1 MYGWIGKN
9 FYNHRVILTSTIEY
23 DNFQRLRKF
32 RLSGF
37 FFYVILKLSI
47 VRREKRM
54 KKSKNLKRIGAVML
68 SLVLAVSTVFTTTA
82 VSEKKVSAQAE
93 IKNKKQL
100 QRWALATK
108 LLSDGE
114 KYFDQTKADNKI
126 SDKTAAIYT
135 AIEYIWNEDGN
146 TVPVNVFC
154 DSVKNYFAGCDD
166 FNAEKLAAI
175 GENNYFEYKSGDS
188 NVTLKTMQA
197 AGGTQECT
205 YIGEKEHTDGSKTMY
220 GVWTDPD
227 PAPGDPETPYYVA
240 LDIAENGQ
248 MTAYR
253 KLKDGSQLNVDI
265 YKFNENGDYVV
276 SYTTESGKA
285 FIPDEEEADFS
296 YNIQIIDK
304 EKSETP
310 IQFEDRTLED
320 NSFNLNLESEDTSIV
335 DIDYHRIIAKDK
347 KGTTN
352 IKYNI
357 RSAESGNVI
366 YSGSIPSTVYSISID
381 EENYYGIYLLPGE
394 SRQVTANIE
403 GYNGPVS
410 YQWISA
416 ECKIDNQLGKTCKIT
431 VPSKEGNPTIVVQ
444 AFTGDGEWIGVKE
457 EEIKVADCKLSFSY
471 RKFVG
476 DHSETASG
484 DTLKVGET
492 YWFSL
497 DGASFA
503 WDYGNGND
511 SKRQTF
517 YTMDFELNGKHLI
530 ATDTEENLSND
541 ELSLSIGAGGGFPNR
556 IIKPKKAGTLT
567 ITGTIYRNGNF
578 FRDFKK
584 SYKVEGNTPSPTPV
598 NKPTKPAK
606 VTVKKTTL
614 KSAKN
619 AKGKKL
625 VVKWKKNTAGN
636 GYQIQ
641 YSISKKFAKGNKTKT
656 ISKNKTTSYTIKKLK
671 KKKTYYVRIRTYKKV
686 SGKTYY
692 SGWSSVKKV
701 KIKK

>member
-1 MYGWIGKN
+1 
-9 FYNHRVILTSTIEY
+9 
-23 DNFQRLRKF
+23 
-32 RLSGF
+32 
-37 FFYVILKLSI
+37 
-47 VRREKRM
+47 M

-135 AIEYIWNEDGN
+135 AIEYIWNEDGDA
-146 TVPVNVFC
+146 VPVNVFC

-166 FNAEKLAAI
+166 FNAEKLATI
-175 GENNYFEYKSGDS
+175 GKNDYFEYNSGDS

-197 AGGTQECT
+197 GGGTQECT

-227 PAPGDPETPYYVA
+227 PAQGDPETPYYVA

-310 IQFEDRTLED
+310 IQFEDRTLEG

-335 DIDYHRIIAKDK
+335 DIDYDRIIAKDK

-366 YSGSIPSTVYSISID
+366 Y
-381 EENYYGIYLLPGE
+381 LLPGE

-410 YQWISA
+410 YQWTSA

-431 VPSKEGNPTIVVQ
+431 VPSKEGNPTIFVQ
-444 AFTGDGEWIGVKE
+444 AFTDDGEWIGEKKE
-457 EEIKVADCKLSFSY
+457 EITVADCKLSFSY

-476 DHSETASG
+476 DHSEAASG
-484 DTLKVGET
+484 DTLKVGEA

-503 WDYGNGND
+503 WDYGNGNRND

-530 ATDTEENLSND
+530 ATDTEKNLSND

-567 ITGTIYRNGNF
+567 ITGTIYRNGQF

-641 YSISKKFAKGNKTKT
+641 YSTSKKFAKGNKTKT

>member
-1 MYGWIGKN
+1 
-9 FYNHRVILTSTIEY
+9 
-23 DNFQRLRKF
+23 
-32 RLSGF
+32 
-37 FFYVILKLSI
+37 
-47 VRREKRM
+47 M

-154 DSVKNYFAGCDD
+154 DSVKNYFAGCD

-197 AGGTQECT
+197 GGGTQECT

-227 PAPGDPETPYYVA
+227 SAPGDPETPYYVA

-253 KLKDGSQLNVDI
+253 KLKNGSQLNVDI

-276 SYTTESGKA
+276 SYTTASGKA

-310 IQFEDRTLED
+310 IQFEDRTLEG

-335 DIDYHRIIAKDK
+335 DIDYDRIIAKDK

-366 YSGSIPSTVYSISID
+366 Y
-381 EENYYGIYLLPGE
+381 LLPGE

-410 YQWISA
+410 YQWTSA

-431 VPSKEGNPTIVVQ
+431 VPSKEGNPTIFVQ
-444 AFTGDGEWIGVKE
+444 AFTDDGEWIGEKKE
-457 EEIKVADCKLSFSY
+457 EITVADCKLSFSY

-476 DHSETASG
+476 DHSEAASG
-484 DTLKVGET
+484 DTLKVGEA

-503 WDYGNGND
+503 WDYGNGNRND

-530 ATDTEENLSND
+530 ATDTEKNLSND

-567 ITGTIYRNGNF
+567 ITGTIYRNGQF

-641 YSISKKFAKGNKTKT
+641 YSTSKKFAKGNKTKT

-686 SGKTYY
+686 SEKTYY
-692 SGWSSVKKV
+692 SEWSSVKKV

>member
-1 MYGWIGKN
+1 
-9 FYNHRVILTSTIEY
+9 
-23 DNFQRLRKF
+23 
-32 RLSGF
+32 
-37 FFYVILKLSI
+37 
-47 VRREKRM
+47 M

-154 DSVKNYFAGCDD
+154 DSVKNYFAGCD

-197 AGGTQECT
+197 GGGTQECT

-227 PAPGDPETPYYVA
+227 SAPGDPETPYYVA

-310 IQFEDRTLED
+310 IQFEDRTLEG

-335 DIDYHRIIAKDK
+335 DIDYDRIIAKDK

-366 YSGSIPSTVYSISID
+366 Y
-381 EENYYGIYLLPGE
+381 LLPGE

-410 YQWISA
+410 YQWTSA

-431 VPSKEGNPTIVVQ
+431 VPSKEGNPTIFVQ
-444 AFTGDGEWIGVKE
+444 AFTDDGEWIGEKKE
-457 EEIKVADCKLSFSY
+457 EITVADCKLSFSY

-476 DHSETASG
+476 DHSEAASG
-484 DTLKVGET
+484 DTLKVGEA

-503 WDYGNGND
+503 WDYGNGNRND

-530 ATDTEENLSND
+530 ATDTEKNLSND

-567 ITGTIYRNGNF
+567 ITGTIYRNGQF

-641 YSISKKFAKGNKTKT
+641 YSTSKKFAKGNKTKT

>member
-1 MYGWIGKN
+1 
-9 FYNHRVILTSTIEY
+9 
-23 DNFQRLRKF
+23 
-32 RLSGF
+32 
-37 FFYVILKLSI
+37 
-47 VRREKRM
+47 M

-135 AIEYIWNEDGN
+135 AIEYIWNEDGDA
-146 TVPVNVFC
+146 VPVNVFC
-154 DSVKNYFAGCDD
+154 DSVKNYFAGCD

-197 AGGTQECT
+197 GGGTQECT

-227 PAPGDPETPYYVA
+227 SAPGDPETPYYVA

-276 SYTTESGKA
+276 SYTTASGKA

-310 IQFEDRTLED
+310 IQFEDRTLEG

-335 DIDYHRIIAKDK
+335 DIDYDRIIAKDK

-366 YSGSIPSTVYSISID
+366 Y
-381 EENYYGIYLLPGE
+381 LLPGE

-410 YQWISA
+410 YQWTSA

-431 VPSKEGNPTIVVQ
+431 VPSKEGNPTIFVQ
-444 AFTGDGEWIGVKE
+444 AFTDDGEWIGEKKE
-457 EEIKVADCKLSFSY
+457 EITVADCKLSFSY

-476 DHSETASG
+476 DHSEAASG
-484 DTLKVGET
+484 DTLKVGEA

-503 WDYGNGND
+503 WDYGNGNRND

-530 ATDTEENLSND
+530 ATDTEKNLSND

-567 ITGTIYRNGNF
+567 ITGTIYRNGQF

-641 YSISKKFAKGNKTKT
+641 YSTSKKFAKGNKTKT

-686 SGKTYY
+686 SEKTYY
-692 SGWSSVKKV
+692 SEWSSVKKV

>member
-1 MYGWIGKN
+1 
-9 FYNHRVILTSTIEY
+9 
-23 DNFQRLRKF
+23 
-32 RLSGF
+32 
-37 FFYVILKLSI
+37 
-47 VRREKRM
+47 M

-135 AIEYIWNEDGN
+135 AIEYIWNEDGD
-146 TVPVNVFC
+146 TVSVNVFC

-188 NVTLKTMQA
+188 KVTLKTMQA

-310 IQFEDRTLED
+310 IQFEDRTLEG

-335 DIDYHRIIAKDK
+335 DIDYDRIIAKDK

-366 YSGSIPSTVYSISID
+366 Y
-381 EENYYGIYLLPGE
+381 LLPGE

-410 YQWISA
+410 YQWTSA

-431 VPSKEGNPTIVVQ
+431 VPSKEGNPTIFVQ
-444 AFTGDGEWIGVKE
+444 AFTDDGEWIGEKKE
-457 EEIKVADCKLSFSY
+457 EITVADCKLSFSY

-476 DHSETASG
+476 DHSEAASG
-484 DTLKVGET
+484 DTLKVGEA

-503 WDYGNGND
+503 WDYGNGNRND

-530 ATDTEENLSND
+530 ATDTEKNLSND

-567 ITGTIYRNGNF
+567 ITGTIYRNGQF

-641 YSISKKFAKGNKTKT
+641 YSTSKKFAKGNKTKT

>member
-1 MYGWIGKN
+1 
-9 FYNHRVILTSTIEY
+9 
-23 DNFQRLRKF
+23 
-32 RLSGF
+32 
-37 FFYVILKLSI
+37 
-47 VRREKRM
+47 M

-135 AIEYIWNEDGN
+135 AIEYIWNEDGDA
-146 TVPVNVFC
+146 VPVNVFC

-166 FNAEKLAAI
+166 FNAEKLATI
-175 GENNYFEYKSGDS
+175 GKNDYFEYNSGDS

-197 AGGTQECT
+197 GGGTQECT

-310 IQFEDRTLED
+310 IQFEDRTLEG

-335 DIDYHRIIAKDK
+335 DIDYDRIIAKDK

-366 YSGSIPSTVYSISID
+366 Y
-381 EENYYGIYLLPGE
+381 LLPGE

-410 YQWISA
+410 YQWTSA

-431 VPSKEGNPTIVVQ
+431 VPSKEGNPTIFVQ
-444 AFTGDGEWIGVKE
+444 AFTDDGEWIGEKKE
-457 EEIKVADCKLSFSY
+457 EITVADCKLSFSY

-641 YSISKKFAKGNKTKT
+641 YSTSKKFAKGNKTKT

>member
-1 MYGWIGKN
+1 
-9 FYNHRVILTSTIEY
+9 
-23 DNFQRLRKF
+23 
-32 RLSGF
+32 
-37 FFYVILKLSI
+37 
-47 VRREKRM
+47 
-54 KKSKNLKRIGAVML
+54 
-68 SLVLAVSTVFTTTA
+68 
-82 VSEKKVSAQAE
+82 
-93 IKNKKQL
+93 
-100 QRWALATK
+100 
-108 LLSDGE
+108 
-114 KYFDQTKADNKI
+114 
-126 SDKTAAIYT
+126 
-135 AIEYIWNEDGN
+135 
-146 TVPVNVFC
+146 
-154 DSVKNYFAGCDD
+154 
-166 FNAEKLAAI
+166 
-175 GENNYFEYKSGDS
+175 
-188 NVTLKTMQA
+188 
-197 AGGTQECT
+197 
-205 YIGEKEHTDGSKTMY
+205 MY

-285 FIPDEEEADFS
+285 FIPDEEKAGFS
-296 YNIQIIDK
+296 YNIQIIDE
-304 EKSETP
+304 EKSKTP

-410 YQWISA
+410 YQWTSA

-431 VPSKEGNPTIVVQ
+431 APSKEGNPTIVVQ

-541 ELSLSIGAGGGFPNR
+541 ELSLSIGAGGRFPNR

-641 YSISKKFAKGNKTKT
+641 YSTSKKFAKGNKTKT

>member
-1 MYGWIGKN
+1 
-9 FYNHRVILTSTIEY
+9 
-23 DNFQRLRKF
+23 
-32 RLSGF
+32 
-37 FFYVILKLSI
+37 
-47 VRREKRM
+47 M

-82 VSEKKVSAQAE
+82 VSKKKVSAQAE

-154 DSVKNYFAGCDD
+154 DSVKNYFAGCD

-197 AGGTQECT
+197 GGGTQECT

-227 PAPGDPETPYYVA
+227 SAPGDPETPYYVA

-276 SYTTESGKA
+276 SYTTASGKA

-310 IQFEDRTLED
+310 IQFEDRTLEG

-335 DIDYHRIIAKDK
+335 DIDYDRIIAKDK

-366 YSGSIPSTVYSISID
+366 Y
-381 EENYYGIYLLPGE
+381 LLPGE

-410 YQWISA
+410 YQWTSA

-431 VPSKEGNPTIVVQ
+431 VPSKEGNPTIFVQ
-444 AFTGDGEWIGVKE
+444 AFTDDGEWIGEKKE
-457 EEIKVADCKLSFSY
+457 EITVADCKLSFSY

-476 DHSETASG
+476 DHSEAASG
-484 DTLKVGET
+484 DTLKVGEA

-503 WDYGNGND
+503 WDYGNGNRND

-530 ATDTEENLSND
+530 ATDTEKNLSND

-567 ITGTIYRNGNF
+567 ITGTIYRNGQF

-641 YSISKKFAKGNKTKT
+641 YSTSKKFAKGNKTKT

-686 SGKTYY
+686 SEKTYY
-692 SGWSSVKKV
+692 SEWSSVKKV

>member
-1 MYGWIGKN
+1 M
-9 FYNHRVILTSTIEY
+9 IEY
-23 DNFQRLRKF
+23 DNFQRLRK
-32 RLSGF
+32 LGF
-37 FFYVILKLSI
+37 LGLFFYVILKLSI

-54 KKSKNLKRIGAVML
+54 KKSRNLKGRIGAVML

-100 QRWALATK
+100 QKWALATK
-108 LLSDGE
+108 LLSDGD
-114 KYFDQTKADNKI
+114 KYFDQSKAENKI

-135 AIEYIWNEDGN
+135 AIEYIWNEDVD

-188 NVTLKTMQA
+188 KVTLKTMQA
-197 AGGTQECT
+197 DGGTQECT

-227 PAPGDPETPYYVA
+227 PAPGDPATPYYVA

-253 KLKDGSQLNVDI
+253 KLEDGSQLNVDI
-265 YKFNENGDYVV
+265 YEFNEDGAYVM
-276 SYTTESGKA
+276 SYTTASGKA
-285 FIPDEEEADFS
+285 FIPDGKEAGFS
-296 YNIQIIDK
+296 YNIRIKDK

-310 IQFEDRTLED
+310 IEFTDRTLD
-320 NSFNLNLESEDTSIV
+320 GNSFNLNLESEDTSIV
-335 DIDYHRIIAKDK
+335 DTDYDRVTAKYK

-352 IKYNI
+352 IKYNLK
-357 RSAESGNVI
+357 SAESGNVI
-366 YSGSIPSTVYSISID
+366 YSGSIPSTVYSISIGA
-381 EENYYGIYLLPGE
+381 ENYYGIYLLPGE

-403 GYNGPVS
+403 GYDGPVS
-410 YQWISA
+410 YQWTSA
-416 ECKIDNQLGKTCKIT
+416 ECKIDNQLGNTCKIT
-431 VPSKEGNPTIVVQ
+431 APSKEGNPKILVQ
-444 AFTGDGEWIGVKE
+444 AFIKEGESEEPIGIKE
-457 EEIKVADCKLSFSY
+457 EEITVADCKLSFSY
-471 RKFVG
+471 RKFLG
-476 DHSETASG
+476 DHSEAASG
-484 DTLKVGET
+484 DTLKVGEA
-492 YWFSL
+492 YWFTL

-503 WDYGNGND
+503 WDYGNGNRDD

-530 ATDTEENLSND
+530 ATDTEKNLGNY

-556 IIKPKKAGTLT
+556 IITPKKAGTLT
-567 ITGTIYRNGNF
+567 ITGTIYRNGQF
-578 FRDFKK
+578 FRDVRQT
-584 SYKVEGNTPSPTPV
+584 YKVEGNTPSPTPSV
-598 NKPTKPAK
+598 NKPTTPIK

-619 AKGKKL
+619 SKGKKL
-625 VVKWKKNTAGN
+625 VVKWGKNTAGN

-641 YSISKKFAKGNKTKT
+641 YSTSKKFAKGNKTKT

-686 SGKTYY
+686 SEKTYY
-692 SGWSSVKKV
+692 SGWSSVKKAT
-701 KIKK
+701 IKK

>member
-1 MYGWIGKN
+1 
-9 FYNHRVILTSTIEY
+9 
-23 DNFQRLRKF
+23 
-32 RLSGF
+32 
-37 FFYVILKLSI
+37 
-47 VRREKRM
+47 M

-154 DSVKNYFAGCDD
+154 DSVKNYFAGCD

-197 AGGTQECT
+197 GGGTQECT

-227 PAPGDPETPYYVA
+227 SAPGDPETPYYVA

-276 SYTTESGKA
+276 SYTTASGKA

-310 IQFEDRTLED
+310 IQFEDRTLEG

-335 DIDYHRIIAKDK
+335 DIDYDRIIAKDK

-366 YSGSIPSTVYSISID
+366 Y
-381 EENYYGIYLLPGE
+381 LLPGE

-410 YQWISA
+410 YQWTSA

-431 VPSKEGNPTIVVQ
+431 VPSKEGNPTIFVQ
-444 AFTGDGEWIGVKE
+444 AFTDDGEWIGEKKE
-457 EEIKVADCKLSFSY
+457 EITVADCKLSFSY

-476 DHSETASG
+476 DHSEAASG
-484 DTLKVGET
+484 DTLKVGEA

-503 WDYGNGND
+503 WDYGNGNRND

-530 ATDTEENLSND
+530 ATDTEKNLSND

-567 ITGTIYRNGNF
+567 ITGTIYRNGQF

-641 YSISKKFAKGNKTKT
+641 YSTSKKFAKGNKTKT
-656 ISKNKTTSYTIKKLK
+656 IRKNKTTSYTIKKLK

-686 SGKTYY
+686 SEKTYY
-692 SGWSSVKKV
+692 SEWSSVKKV

>member
-1 MYGWIGKN
+1 
-9 FYNHRVILTSTIEY
+9 
-23 DNFQRLRKF
+23 
-32 RLSGF
+32 
-37 FFYVILKLSI
+37 
-47 VRREKRM
+47 M

-154 DSVKNYFAGCDD
+154 DSVKNYFAGCD

-197 AGGTQECT
+197 GGGTQECT

-227 PAPGDPETPYYVA
+227 SAPGDPETPYYVA

-276 SYTTESGKA
+276 SYTTASGKA

-310 IQFEDRTLED
+310 IQFEDRTLEG

-335 DIDYHRIIAKDK
+335 DIDYDRIIAKDK

-366 YSGSIPSTVYSISID
+366 Y
-381 EENYYGIYLLPGE
+381 LLPGE

-410 YQWISA
+410 YQWTSA

-431 VPSKEGNPTIVVQ
+431 VPSKEGNPTIFVQ
-444 AFTGDGEWIGVKE
+444 AFTDDGEWIGEKKE
-457 EEIKVADCKLSFSY
+457 EITVADCKLSFSY

-476 DHSETASG
+476 DHSEAASG
-484 DTLKVGET
+484 DTLKVGEA

-503 WDYGNGND
+503 WDYGNGNRND

-530 ATDTEENLSND
+530 ATDTEKNLSND

-567 ITGTIYRNGNF
+567 ITGTIYRNGQF

-606 VTVKKTTL
+606 VTVKTTKL

-619 AKGKKL
+619 AKGKKI

-641 YSISKKFAKGNKTKT
+641 YSTSKKFAKGNKTKT

-686 SGKTYY
+686 SEKTYY
-692 SGWSSVKKV
+692 SEWSSVKKV

>member
-1 MYGWIGKN
+1 
-9 FYNHRVILTSTIEY
+9 
-23 DNFQRLRKF
+23 
-32 RLSGF
+32 
-37 FFYVILKLSI
+37 
-47 VRREKRM
+47 M

-154 DSVKNYFAGCDD
+154 DSVKNYFAGCD

-197 AGGTQECT
+197 GGGTQECT

-227 PAPGDPETPYYVA
+227 SAPGDPETPYYVA

-276 SYTTESGKA
+276 SYTTASGKA

-310 IQFEDRTLED
+310 IQFEDRTLEG

-335 DIDYHRIIAKDK
+335 DIDYDRIIAKDK

-366 YSGSIPSTVYSISID
+366 Y
-381 EENYYGIYLLPGE
+381 LLPGE

-410 YQWISA
+410 YQWTSA

-431 VPSKEGNPTIVVQ
+431 VPSKEGNPTIFVQ
-444 AFTGDGEWIGVKE
+444 AFTDDGEWIGEKKE
-457 EEIKVADCKLSFSY
+457 EITVADCKLSFSY

-476 DHSETASG
+476 DHSEAASG
-484 DTLKVGET
+484 DTLKVGEA

-503 WDYGNGND
+503 WDYGNGNRND

-530 ATDTEENLSND
+530 ATDTEKNLSND

-567 ITGTIYRNGNF
+567 ITGTIYRNGKF
-578 FRDFKK
+578 FRDVKK

-641 YSISKKFAKGNKTKT
+641 YSTSKKFAKGNKTKT

-686 SGKTYY
+686 SEKTYY
-692 SGWSSVKKV
+692 SEWSSVKKV

>member
-1 MYGWIGKN
+1 
-9 FYNHRVILTSTIEY
+9 
-23 DNFQRLRKF
+23 
-32 RLSGF
+32 
-37 FFYVILKLSI
+37 
-47 VRREKRM
+47 M

-135 AIEYIWNEDGN
+135 AIEYIWNEDGDA
-146 TVPVNVFC
+146 VPVNVFC

-166 FNAEKLAAI
+166 FNAEKLATI
-175 GENNYFEYKSGDS
+175 GKNDYFEYNSGDS

-197 AGGTQECT
+197 GGGTQECT

-285 FIPDEEEADFS
+285 FIPDEEKAGFS
-296 YNIQIIDK
+296 YNIQIIDE
-304 EKSETP
+304 EKSKTP

-410 YQWISA
+410 YQWTSA

-431 VPSKEGNPTIVVQ
+431 ASSKEGNPTIVVQ

-641 YSISKKFAKGNKTKT
+641 YSTSKKFAKGNKTKT

>member
-1 MYGWIGKN
+1 
-9 FYNHRVILTSTIEY
+9 
-23 DNFQRLRKF
+23 
-32 RLSGF
+32 
-37 FFYVILKLSI
+37 
-47 VRREKRM
+47 M

-135 AIEYIWNEDGN
+135 AIEYIWNEDGDA
-146 TVPVNVFC
+146 VPVNVFC
-154 DSVKNYFAGCDD
+154 DSVKNYFAGCD

-197 AGGTQECT
+197 GGGTQECT

-227 PAPGDPETPYYVA
+227 SAPGDPETPYYVA

-265 YKFNENGDYVV
+265 YKFNENGDYVM
-276 SYTTESGKA
+276 SYTTASGKA

-310 IQFEDRTLED
+310 IQFEDRTLEG

-335 DIDYHRIIAKDK
+335 DIDYDRIIAKDK

-366 YSGSIPSTVYSISID
+366 Y
-381 EENYYGIYLLPGE
+381 LLPGE

-410 YQWISA
+410 YQWTSA

-431 VPSKEGNPTIVVQ
+431 VPSKEGNPTIFVQ
-444 AFTGDGEWIGVKE
+444 AFTDDGEWIGEKKE
-457 EEIKVADCKLSFSY
+457 EITVADCKLSFSY

-476 DHSETASG
+476 DHSEAASG
-484 DTLKVGET
+484 DTLKVGEA

-503 WDYGNGND
+503 WDYGNGNRND

-530 ATDTEENLSND
+530 ATDTEKNLSND

-567 ITGTIYRNGNF
+567 ITGTIYRNGQF

-641 YSISKKFAKGNKTKT
+641 YSTSKKFAKGNKTKT

-686 SGKTYY
+686 SEKTYY
-692 SGWSSVKKV
+692 SEWSSVKKV

>member
-1 MYGWIGKN
+1 
-9 FYNHRVILTSTIEY
+9 
-23 DNFQRLRKF
+23 
-32 RLSGF
+32 
-37 FFYVILKLSI
+37 
-47 VRREKRM
+47 M

-154 DSVKNYFAGCDD
+154 DSVKNYFAGCD

-197 AGGTQECT
+197 GGGTQECT

-227 PAPGDPETPYYVA
+227 SAPGDPETPYYVA

-276 SYTTESGKA
+276 SYTTASGKA

-310 IQFEDRTLED
+310 IQFEDRTLEG

-366 YSGSIPSTVYSISID
+366 Y
-381 EENYYGIYLLPGE
+381 LLPGE

-410 YQWISA
+410 YQWTSA

-431 VPSKEGNPTIVVQ
+431 VPSKEGNPTIFVQ
-444 AFTGDGEWIGVKE
+444 AFTDDGEWIGEKKE
-457 EEIKVADCKLSFSY
+457 EITVADCKLSFSY

-476 DHSETASG
+476 DHSEAASG
-484 DTLKVGET
+484 DTLKVGEA

-503 WDYGNGND
+503 WDYGNGNRND

-530 ATDTEENLSND
+530 ATDTEKNLSND

-567 ITGTIYRNGNF
+567 ITGTIYRNGQF

-641 YSISKKFAKGNKTKT
+641 YSTSKKFAKGNKTKT

-686 SGKTYY
+686 SEKTYY
-692 SGWSSVKKV
+692 SEWSSVKKV

>member
-1 MYGWIGKN
+1 
-9 FYNHRVILTSTIEY
+9 
-23 DNFQRLRKF
+23 
-32 RLSGF
+32 
-37 FFYVILKLSI
+37 
-47 VRREKRM
+47 M

-154 DSVKNYFAGCDD
+154 DSVKNYFAGCD

-197 AGGTQECT
+197 GGGTQECT

-227 PAPGDPETPYYVA
+227 SAPGDPETPYYVA

-276 SYTTESGKA
+276 SYTTASGKA

-310 IQFEDRTLED
+310 IQFEDRTLEG

-335 DIDYHRIIAKDK
+335 DIDYDRIIAKDK

-366 YSGSIPSTVYSISID
+366 Y
-381 EENYYGIYLLPGE
+381 LLPGE

-410 YQWISA
+410 YQWTSA

-431 VPSKEGNPTIVVQ
+431 VPSKEGNPTIFVQ
-444 AFTGDGEWIGVKE
+444 AFTDDGEWIGEKKE
-457 EEIKVADCKLSFSY
+457 EITVADCKLSFSY

-476 DHSETASG
+476 DHSEAASG
-484 DTLKVGET
+484 DTLKVGEA

-503 WDYGNGND
+503 WDYGNGNRND

-530 ATDTEENLSND
+530 ATDTEKNLSND

-567 ITGTIYRNGNF
+567 ITGTIYRNGQF

-641 YSISKKFAKGNKTKT
+641 YSTSKKFAKGNKTKT

-692 SGWSSVKKV
+692 SEWSSMKKV

>member
-1 MYGWIGKN
+1 
-9 FYNHRVILTSTIEY
+9 
-23 DNFQRLRKF
+23 
-32 RLSGF
+32 
-37 FFYVILKLSI
+37 
-47 VRREKRM
+47 M

-135 AIEYIWNEDGN
+135 AIEYIWNEDGDA
-146 TVPVNVFC
+146 VPVNVFC

-166 FNAEKLAAI
+166 FNAEKLATI
-175 GENNYFEYKSGDS
+175 GKNDYFEYNSGDS

-197 AGGTQECT
+197 GGGTQECT

-285 FIPDEEEADFS
+285 FIPDEEKAGFS
-296 YNIQIIDK
+296 YNIQIIDE
-304 EKSETP
+304 EKSKTP

-335 DIDYHRIIAKDK
+335 DIDYDRIIAKDK

-366 YSGSIPSTVYSISID
+366 Y
-381 EENYYGIYLLPGE
+381 LLPGE

-410 YQWISA
+410 YQWTSA

-431 VPSKEGNPTIVVQ
+431 VPSKEGNPTIFVQ
-444 AFTGDGEWIGVKE
+444 AFTDDGEWIGEKKE
-457 EEIKVADCKLSFSY
+457 EITVADCKLSFSY

-476 DHSETASG
+476 DHSEAASG
-484 DTLKVGET
+484 DTLKVGEA

-503 WDYGNGND
+503 WDYGNGNRND

-641 YSISKKFAKGNKTKT
+641 YSTSKKFAKGNKTKT

-686 SGKTYY
+686 SEKTYY
-692 SGWSSVKKV
+692 SEWSSVKKV

>member
-1 MYGWIGKN
+1 M
-9 FYNHRVILTSTIEY
+9 IEY
-23 DNFQRLRKF
+23 DNFQRLRK
-32 RLSGF
+32 LGF
-37 FFYVILKLSI
+37 LGLFFYVILKLSI

-54 KKSKNLKRIGAVML
+54 KKSRNLKGRIGAVML

-100 QRWALATK
+100 QKWALATK

-114 KYFDQTKADNKI
+114 KYFDQSKAENKI

-135 AIEYIWNEDGN
+135 AIEYIWNEDVD

-188 NVTLKTMQA
+188 KVTLKTMQA
-197 AGGTQECT
+197 DGGTQECT

-227 PAPGDPETPYYVA
+227 PAPGDPATPYYVA

-253 KLKDGSQLNVDI
+253 KLEDGSQLNVDI
-265 YKFNENGDYVV
+265 YEFNEDGAYVM
-276 SYTTESGKA
+276 SYTTASGKA
-285 FIPDEEEADFS
+285 FIPDGKEAGFS
-296 YNIQIIDK
+296 YNIRIKDK

-310 IQFEDRTLED
+310 IEFTDRTLD
-320 NSFNLNLESEDTSIV
+320 GNSFNLNLESEDTSIV
-335 DIDYHRIIAKDK
+335 DTDYDRVTAKYK

-352 IKYNI
+352 IKYNLK
-357 RSAESGNVI
+357 SAESGNVI
-366 YSGSIPSTVYSISID
+366 YSGSIPSTVYSISIGA
-381 EENYYGIYLLPGE
+381 ENYYGIYLLPGE

-403 GYNGPVS
+403 GYDGPVS
-410 YQWISA
+410 YQWTSA
-416 ECKIDNQLGKTCKIT
+416 ECKIDNQLGNTCKIT
-431 VPSKEGNPTIVVQ
+431 APSKEGNPKILVQ
-444 AFTGDGEWIGVKE
+444 AFIKEGESEEPIGIKE
-457 EEIKVADCKLSFSY
+457 EEITVADCKLSFSY
-471 RKFVG
+471 RKFLG
-476 DHSETASG
+476 DHSEAASG
-484 DTLKVGET
+484 DTLKVGEA
-492 YWFSL
+492 YWFTL

-503 WDYGNGND
+503 WDYGNGNRDD

-530 ATDTEENLSND
+530 ATDTEKNLGNY

-556 IIKPKKAGTLT
+556 IITPKKAGTLT
-567 ITGTIYRNGNF
+567 ITGTIYRNGQF
-578 FRDFKK
+578 FRDVRQT
-584 SYKVEGNTPSPTPV
+584 YKVEGNTPSPTPSV
-598 NKPTKPAK
+598 NKPTTPIK

-619 AKGKKL
+619 SKGKKL
-625 VVKWKKNTAGN
+625 VVKWGKNTAGN

-641 YSISKKFAKGNKTKT
+641 YSTSKKFAKGNKTKT

-686 SGKTYY
+686 SEKTYY
-692 SGWSSVKKV
+692 SGWSSVKKAT
-701 KIKK
+701 IKK

>member
-1 MYGWIGKN
+1 
-9 FYNHRVILTSTIEY
+9 
-23 DNFQRLRKF
+23 
-32 RLSGF
+32 
-37 FFYVILKLSI
+37 
-47 VRREKRM
+47 M

-154 DSVKNYFAGCDD
+154 DSVKNYFAGCD

-197 AGGTQECT
+197 GGGTQECT

-227 PAPGDPETPYYVA
+227 SAPGDPETPYYVA

-276 SYTTESGKA
+276 SYTTASGKA

-310 IQFEDRTLED
+310 IQFEDRTLEG

-366 YSGSIPSTVYSISID
+366 Y
-381 EENYYGIYLLPGE
+381 LLPGE

-410 YQWISA
+410 YQWTSA

-431 VPSKEGNPTIVVQ
+431 VPSKEGNPTIFVQ
-444 AFTGDGEWIGVKE
+444 AFTDDGEWIGEKKE
-457 EEIKVADCKLSFSY
+457 EITVADCKLSFSY

-476 DHSETASG
+476 DHSEAASG
-484 DTLKVGET
+484 DTLKVGEA

-503 WDYGNGND
+503 WDYGNGNRND

-530 ATDTEENLSND
+530 ATDTEKNLSND

-567 ITGTIYRNGNF
+567 ITGTIYRNGQF

-641 YSISKKFAKGNKTKT
+641 YSTSKKFAKGNKTKT

>member
-1 MYGWIGKN
+1 
-9 FYNHRVILTSTIEY
+9 
-23 DNFQRLRKF
+23 
-32 RLSGF
+32 
-37 FFYVILKLSI
+37 
-47 VRREKRM
+47 M

-135 AIEYIWNEDGN
+135 AIEYIWNEDGDA
-146 TVPVNVFC
+146 VPVNVFC

-166 FNAEKLAAI
+166 FNAEKLATI
-175 GENNYFEYKSGDS
+175 GKNDYFEYNSGDS

-197 AGGTQECT
+197 GGGSQECT

-285 FIPDEEEADFS
+285 FIPDEEKAGFS
-296 YNIQIIDK
+296 YNIQIIDE
-304 EKSETP
+304 EKSKTP

-410 YQWISA
+410 YQWTSA

-431 VPSKEGNPTIVVQ
+431 VPSKEGNPTIFVQ
-444 AFTGDGEWIGVKE
+444 AFTDDGEWIGEKKE
-457 EEIKVADCKLSFSY
+457 EITVADCKLSFSY

-476 DHSETASG
+476 DHSEAASG

-517 YTMDFELNGKHLI
+517 FTMDFELNGKHLI
-530 ATDTEENLSND
+530 ATDTEKNLSND

-641 YSISKKFAKGNKTKT
+641 YSTSKKFAKGNKTKT

>member
-1 MYGWIGKN
+1 
-9 FYNHRVILTSTIEY
+9 
-23 DNFQRLRKF
+23 
-32 RLSGF
+32 
-37 FFYVILKLSI
+37 
-47 VRREKRM
+47 M

-154 DSVKNYFAGCDD
+154 DSVKNYFAGCD

-197 AGGTQECT
+197 GGGTQECT

-227 PAPGDPETPYYVA
+227 SAPGDPETPYYVA

-276 SYTTESGKA
+276 SYTTASGKA

-310 IQFEDRTLED
+310 IQFEDRTLEG

-366 YSGSIPSTVYSISID
+366 Y
-381 EENYYGIYLLPGE
+381 LLPGE

-410 YQWISA
+410 YQWTSA

-431 VPSKEGNPTIVVQ
+431 VPSKEGNPTIFVQ
-444 AFTGDGEWIGVKE
+444 AFTDDGEWIGEKKE
-457 EEIKVADCKLSFSY
+457 EITVADCKLSFSY

-476 DHSETASG
+476 DHSEAASG
-484 DTLKVGET
+484 DTLKVGEA

-503 WDYGNGND
+503 WDYGNGNRND

-686 SGKTYY
+686 SEKTYY
-692 SGWSSVKKV
+692 SEWSSVKKV

>member
-1 MYGWIGKN
+1 
-9 FYNHRVILTSTIEY
+9 
-23 DNFQRLRKF
+23 
-32 RLSGF
+32 
-37 FFYVILKLSI
+37 
-47 VRREKRM
+47 M

-135 AIEYIWNEDGN
+135 AIEYIWNEDGDA
-146 TVPVNVFC
+146 VPVNVFC

-188 NVTLKTMQA
+188 KVTLKTMQA
-197 AGGTQECT
+197 DGGTQECT
-205 YIGEKEHTDGSKTMY
+205 YIGENEHTDGSKTMY

-227 PAPGDPETPYYVA
+227 PAPGDPATPYYVA

-253 KLKDGSQLNVDI
+253 KLEDGSQLNVDI
-265 YKFNENGDYVV
+265 YEFNENGDYVM
-276 SYTTESGKA
+276 SYTTASGKA
-285 FIPDEEEADFS
+285 FIPDEKEAGFS

-304 EKSETP
+304 EKSGTP
-310 IQFEDRTLED
+310 IEFTDSTLD
-320 NSFNLNLESEDTSIV
+320 GNSFNLNLESEDTSIV
-335 DIDYHRIIAKDK
+335 DTDYDRIIAKDK

-352 IKYNI
+352 IKYNL
-357 RSAESGNVI
+357 RSAESDNVI

-381 EENYYGIYLLPGE
+381 EGNYYGIYLLPGE

-410 YQWISA
+410 YQWTSA

-431 VPSKEGNPTIVVQ
+431 APSKEGNPTIVVQ

-457 EEIKVADCKLSFSY
+457 EEIKVTDCKLSFSY

-484 DTLKVGET
+484 DTLKVGEA

-503 WDYGNGND
+503 WDYGNGNRDD

-598 NKPTKPAK
+598 NKPTKPSQPATTTSTK
-606 VTVKKTTL
+606 KPTQPTVSVKTTKL
-614 KSAKN
+614 KSVKN
-619 AKGKKL
+619 AKGKKMTI
-625 VVKWKKNTAGN
+625 KWAKNTAGN

-641 YSISKKFAKGNKTKT
+641 YSTSKKFAKGNKTKT

>member
-1 MYGWIGKN
+1 
-9 FYNHRVILTSTIEY
+9 
-23 DNFQRLRKF
+23 
-32 RLSGF
+32 
-37 FFYVILKLSI
+37 
-47 VRREKRM
+47 M

-135 AIEYIWNEDGN
+135 AIEYIWNEDGDA
-146 TVPVNVFC
+146 VPVNVFC

-166 FNAEKLAAI
+166 FNAEKLATI
-175 GENNYFEYKSGDS
+175 GKNDYFEYNSGDS

-197 AGGTQECT
+197 GGGTQECT

-285 FIPDEEEADFS
+285 FIPDEEKAGFS
-296 YNIQIIDK
+296 YNIQIIDE
-304 EKSETP
+304 EKSKTP

-366 YSGSIPSTVYSISID
+366 Y
-381 EENYYGIYLLPGE
+381 LLPGE

-410 YQWISA
+410 YQWTSA

-431 VPSKEGNPTIVVQ
+431 VPSKEGNPTIFVQ
-444 AFTGDGEWIGVKE
+444 AFTDDGEWIGEKKE
-457 EEIKVADCKLSFSY
+457 EITVADCKLSFSY

-476 DHSETASG
+476 DHSEAASG
-484 DTLKVGET
+484 DTLKVGEA

-503 WDYGNGND
+503 WDYGNGNRND

-530 ATDTEENLSND
+530 ATDTEKNLSND

-567 ITGTIYRNGNF
+567 ITGTIYRNGQF

-641 YSISKKFAKGNKTKT
+641 YSTSKKFAKGNKTKT

-686 SGKTYY
+686 SEKTYY
-692 SGWSSVKKV
+692 SEWSSVKKV

>member
-1 MYGWIGKN
+1 
-9 FYNHRVILTSTIEY
+9 
-23 DNFQRLRKF
+23 
-32 RLSGF
+32 
-37 FFYVILKLSI
+37 
-47 VRREKRM
+47 M

-154 DSVKNYFAGCDD
+154 DSVKNYFAGCD

-197 AGGTQECT
+197 GGGTQECT

-227 PAPGDPETPYYVA
+227 SAPGDPETPYYVA

-276 SYTTESGKA
+276 SYTTASGKA

-310 IQFEDRTLED
+310 IQFEDRTLEG

-335 DIDYHRIIAKDK
+335 DIDYDRIIAKDK

-410 YQWISA
+410 YQWTSA

-431 VPSKEGNPTIVVQ
+431 VPSKEGNPTIFVQ
-444 AFTGDGEWIGVKE
+444 AFTDDGEWIGEKKE
-457 EEIKVADCKLSFSY
+457 EITVADCKLSFSY

-476 DHSETASG
+476 DHSEAASG
-484 DTLKVGET
+484 DTLKVGEA

-503 WDYGNGND
+503 WDYGNGNRND

-530 ATDTEENLSND
+530 ATDTEKNLSND

-567 ITGTIYRNGNF
+567 ITGTIYRNGQF

-641 YSISKKFAKGNKTKT
+641 YSTSKKFAKGNKTKT

>member
-1 MYGWIGKN
+1 M
-9 FYNHRVILTSTIEY
+9 
-23 DNFQRLRKF
+23 
-32 RLSGF
+32 
-37 FFYVILKLSI
+37 
-47 VRREKRM
+47 
-54 KKSKNLKRIGAVML
+54 
-68 SLVLAVSTVFTTTA
+68 
-82 VSEKKVSAQAE
+82 
-93 IKNKKQL
+93 
-100 QRWALATK
+100 
-108 LLSDGE
+108 
-114 KYFDQTKADNKI
+114 
-126 SDKTAAIYT
+126 
-135 AIEYIWNEDGN
+135 
-146 TVPVNVFC
+146 NVFC

-188 NVTLKTMQA
+188 KVTLKTMQA

-347 KGTTN
+347 KGITN

-410 YQWISA
+410 YQWTSA

-431 VPSKEGNPTIVVQ
+431 APSKEGNPTIVVQ

-584 SYKVEGNTPSPTPV
+584 SYKVEGNTPSPIPV

-641 YSISKKFAKGNKTKT
+641 YSTSKKFAKGNKTKT

>member
-1 MYGWIGKN
+1 
-9 FYNHRVILTSTIEY
+9 
-23 DNFQRLRKF
+23 
-32 RLSGF
+32 
-37 FFYVILKLSI
+37 
-47 VRREKRM
+47 M

-154 DSVKNYFAGCDD
+154 DSVKNYFAGCD

-197 AGGTQECT
+197 GGGTQECT

-227 PAPGDPETPYYVA
+227 SAPGDPETPYYVA

-276 SYTTESGKA
+276 SYTTASGKA

-310 IQFEDRTLED
+310 IQFEDRTLEG

-335 DIDYHRIIAKDK
+335 DIDYDRIIAKDK

-366 YSGSIPSTVYSISID
+366 Y
-381 EENYYGIYLLPGE
+381 LLPGE

-410 YQWISA
+410 YQWTSA

-431 VPSKEGNPTIVVQ
+431 VPSKEGNPTIFVQ
-444 AFTGDGEWIGVKE
+444 AFTDDGEWIGEKKE
-457 EEIKVADCKLSFSY
+457 EITVADCKLSFSY

-476 DHSETASG
+476 DHSEAASG
-484 DTLKVGET
+484 DTLKVGEA

-503 WDYGNGND
+503 WDYGNGNRND

-530 ATDTEENLSND
+530 ATDTEKNLSND

-567 ITGTIYRNGNF
+567 ITGTIYRNGQF

-625 VVKWKKNTAGN
+625 VVQWKKNTAGN

-641 YSISKKFAKGNKTKT
+641 YSTSKKFAKGNKTKT

-686 SGKTYY
+686 SEKTYY
-692 SGWSSVKKV
+692 SEWSSVKKV

>member
-1 MYGWIGKN
+1 MRAN
-9 FYNHRVILTSTIEY
+9 FLCY
-23 DNFQRLRKF
+23 
-32 RLSGF
+32 
-37 FFYVILKLSI
+37 
-47 VRREKRM
+47 
-54 KKSKNLKRIGAVML
+54 
-68 SLVLAVSTVFTTTA
+68 
-82 VSEKKVSAQAE
+82 
-93 IKNKKQL
+93 
-100 QRWALATK
+100 
-108 LLSDGE
+108 
-114 KYFDQTKADNKI
+114 TKADNKI

-154 DSVKNYFAGCDD
+154 DSVKNYFAGCD
-166 FNAEKLAAI
+166 FNAEKLAA
-175 GENNYFEYKSGDS
+175 
-188 NVTLKTMQA
+188 
-197 AGGTQECT
+197 
-205 YIGEKEHTDGSKTMY
+205 IGEKEHTDGSKTMY

-276 SYTTESGKA
+276 SYTTASGKA
-285 FIPDEEEADFS
+285 FIPDEEADFS

-310 IQFEDRTLED
+310 IQFEDRTLEG

-335 DIDYHRIIAKDK
+335 DTDYDRITAKDK

-352 IKYNI
+352 IKYNL

-410 YQWISA
+410 YQWTSA

-431 VPSKEGNPTIVVQ
+431 APSKEGNPTIFVQ
-444 AFTGDGEWIGVKE
+444 AFTDDGEWIGVKK
-457 EEIKVADCKLSFSY
+457 EEITAADCKLSFSY
-471 RKFVG
+471 RKFFG
-476 DHSETASG
+476 DHSEPASG
-484 DTLKVGET
+484 DTLKVGEA

-503 WDYGNGND
+503 WDYGNGNRND

-567 ITGTIYRNGNF
+567 ITGTIYRNGKF
-578 FRDFKK
+578 FRDVKK
-584 SYKVEGNTPSPTPV
+584 TYKVEGNTPSPTPV
-598 NKPTKPAK
+598 NKPTTPAK
-606 VTVKKTTL
+606 VRVKKTTL

-619 AKGKKL
+619 AKDKKL

-641 YSISKKFAKGNKTKT
+641 YSTSKKFAKGNKTKT

-692 SGWSSVKKV
+692 SEWSSVKKSKDQKINIRSNKNSV
-701 KIKK
+701 KINKNLGTILR

>member
-1 MYGWIGKN
+1 
-9 FYNHRVILTSTIEY
+9 
-23 DNFQRLRKF
+23 
-32 RLSGF
+32 
-37 FFYVILKLSI
+37 
-47 VRREKRM
+47 M

-135 AIEYIWNEDGN
+135 AIEYIWNEDGDA
-146 TVPVNVFC
+146 VPVNVFC

-166 FNAEKLAAI
+166 FNAEKLATI
-175 GENNYFEYKSGDS
+175 GKNDYFEYNSGDS

-197 AGGTQECT
+197 GGGTQECT

-285 FIPDEEEADFS
+285 FIPDEEKAGFS
-296 YNIQIIDK
+296 YNIQIIDE
-304 EKSETP
+304 EKSKTP

-410 YQWISA
+410 YQWTSA
-416 ECKIDNQLGKTCKIT
+416 ECKIDNQLGKTYKIT
-431 VPSKEGNPTIVVQ
+431 APSKEGNPTIVVQ

-641 YSISKKFAKGNKTKT
+641 YSTSKKFAKGNKTKT

>member
-1 MYGWIGKN
+1 
-9 FYNHRVILTSTIEY
+9 
-23 DNFQRLRKF
+23 
-32 RLSGF
+32 
-37 FFYVILKLSI
+37 
-47 VRREKRM
+47 M

-154 DSVKNYFAGCDD
+154 DSVKNYFAGCD

-197 AGGTQECT
+197 GGGTQECT

-276 SYTTESGKA
+276 SYTTASGKA

-310 IQFEDRTLED
+310 IQFEDRTLEG

-335 DIDYHRIIAKDK
+335 DIDYDRIIAKDK

-366 YSGSIPSTVYSISID
+366 Y
-381 EENYYGIYLLPGE
+381 LLPGE

-410 YQWISA
+410 YQWTSA

-431 VPSKEGNPTIVVQ
+431 VPSKEGNPTIFVQ
-444 AFTGDGEWIGVKE
+444 AFTDDGEWIGEKKE
-457 EEIKVADCKLSFSY
+457 EITVADCKLSFSY

-476 DHSETASG
+476 DHSEAASG
-484 DTLKVGET
+484 DTLKVGEA

-503 WDYGNGND
+503 WDYGNGNRND

-530 ATDTEENLSND
+530 ATDTEKNLSND

-567 ITGTIYRNGNF
+567 ITGTIYRNGQF

-641 YSISKKFAKGNKTKT
+641 YSTSKKFAKGNKTKT

-686 SGKTYY
+686 SEKTYY
-692 SGWSSVKKV
+692 SEWSSVKKV

>member
-1 MYGWIGKN
+1 
-9 FYNHRVILTSTIEY
+9 
-23 DNFQRLRKF
+23 
-32 RLSGF
+32 
-37 FFYVILKLSI
+37 
-47 VRREKRM
+47 M

-135 AIEYIWNEDGN
+135 AIEYIWNEDGDA
-146 TVPVNVFC
+146 VPVNVFC

-166 FNAEKLAAI
+166 FNAEKLATI
-175 GENNYFEYKSGDS
+175 GKNDYFEYNSGDS

-197 AGGTQECT
+197 GGGTQECT

-310 IQFEDRTLED
+310 IQFEDRTLEG

-335 DIDYHRIIAKDK
+335 DIDYDRIIAKDK

-366 YSGSIPSTVYSISID
+366 Y
-381 EENYYGIYLLPGE
+381 LLPGE

-410 YQWISA
+410 YQWTSA

-431 VPSKEGNPTIVVQ
+431 VPSKEGNPTIFVQ
-444 AFTGDGEWIGVKE
+444 AFTDDGEWIGEKKE
-457 EEIKVADCKLSFSY
+457 EITVADCKLSFIY

-476 DHSETASG
+476 DHSEAASG
-484 DTLKVGET
+484 DTLKVGEA

-503 WDYGNGND
+503 WDYGNGNRND

-530 ATDTEENLSND
+530 ATDTEKNLSND

-567 ITGTIYRNGNF
+567 ITGTIYRNGQF

-641 YSISKKFAKGNKTKT
+641 YSTSKKFAKGNKTKT

>member
-1 MYGWIGKN
+1 
-9 FYNHRVILTSTIEY
+9 
-23 DNFQRLRKF
+23 
-32 RLSGF
+32 
-37 FFYVILKLSI
+37 
-47 VRREKRM
+47 M

-135 AIEYIWNEDGN
+135 AIEYIWNEDGDA
-146 TVPVNVFC
+146 VPVNVFC

-166 FNAEKLAAI
+166 FNAEKLATI
-175 GENNYFEYKSGDS
+175 GKNDYFEYNSGDS

-197 AGGTQECT
+197 GGGTQECT

-285 FIPDEEEADFS
+285 FIPDEEKAGFS
-296 YNIQIIDK
+296 YNIQIIDE
-304 EKSETP
+304 EKSKTP

-410 YQWISA
+410 YQWTSA

-431 VPSKEGNPTIVVQ
+431 ASSKEGNPTIVVQ
-444 AFTGDGEWIGVKE
+444 AFTGNGEWIGVKE

-641 YSISKKFAKGNKTKT
+641 YSTSKKFAKGNKTKT

>member
-1 MYGWIGKN
+1 
-9 FYNHRVILTSTIEY
+9 
-23 DNFQRLRKF
+23 
-32 RLSGF
+32 
-37 FFYVILKLSI
+37 
-47 VRREKRM
+47 M

-154 DSVKNYFAGCDD
+154 DSVKNYFAGCD

-197 AGGTQECT
+197 GGGTQECT

-227 PAPGDPETPYYVA
+227 SAPGDPETPYYVA

-276 SYTTESGKA
+276 SYTTASGKA

-310 IQFEDRTLED
+310 IQFEDRTLEG

-335 DIDYHRIIAKDK
+335 DIDYDRIIAKDK

-366 YSGSIPSTVYSISID
+366 Y
-381 EENYYGIYLLPGE
+381 LLPGE

-410 YQWISA
+410 YQWTSA

-431 VPSKEGNPTIVVQ
+431 VPSKEGNPTIFVQ
-444 AFTGDGEWIGVKE
+444 AFTDDGEWIGEKKE
-457 EEIKVADCKLSFSY
+457 EITVADCKLSFSY

-476 DHSETASG
+476 DHSEAASG
-484 DTLKVGET
+484 DTLKVGEA

-503 WDYGNGND
+503 WDYGNGNRND

-530 ATDTEENLSND
+530 ATDTEKNLSND

-567 ITGTIYRNGNF
+567 ITGTIYRNDHPL
-578 FRDFKK
+578 RDFKK

-641 YSISKKFAKGNKTKT
+641 YSTSKKFAKGNKTKT

-686 SGKTYY
+686 SEKTYY
-692 SGWSSVKKV
+692 SEWSSVKKV

>member
-1 MYGWIGKN
+1 MDWKCQN
-9 FYNHRVILTSTIEY
+9 FKKKKILTFPQMRA
-23 DNFQRLRKF
+23 NFLC
-32 RLSGF
+32 
-37 FFYVILKLSI
+37 Y
-47 VRREKRM
+47 
-54 KKSKNLKRIGAVML
+54 
-68 SLVLAVSTVFTTTA
+68 
-82 VSEKKVSAQAE
+82 
-93 IKNKKQL
+93 
-100 QRWALATK
+100 
-108 LLSDGE
+108 
-114 KYFDQTKADNKI
+114 TKADNKI

-154 DSVKNYFAGCDD
+154 DSVKNYFAGCD
-166 FNAEKLAAI
+166 FNAEKLAA
-175 GENNYFEYKSGDS
+175 
-188 NVTLKTMQA
+188 
-197 AGGTQECT
+197 
-205 YIGEKEHTDGSKTMY
+205 IGEKEHTDGSKTMY

-276 SYTTESGKA
+276 SYTTASGKA
-285 FIPDEEEADFS
+285 FIPDEEADFS

-310 IQFEDRTLED
+310 IQFEDRTLEG

-335 DIDYHRIIAKDK
+335 DTDYDRITAKDK

-352 IKYNI
+352 IKYNL

-410 YQWISA
+410 YQWTSA

-431 VPSKEGNPTIVVQ
+431 APSKEGNPTIFVQ
-444 AFTGDGEWIGVKE
+444 AFTDDGEWIGVKK
-457 EEIKVADCKLSFSY
+457 EEITAADCKLSFSY
-471 RKFVG
+471 RKFFG
-476 DHSETASG
+476 DHSEPASG
-484 DTLKVGET
+484 DTLKVGEA

-503 WDYGNGND
+503 WDYGNGNRND

-567 ITGTIYRNGNF
+567 ITGTIYRNGKF
-578 FRDFKK
+578 FRDVKK
-584 SYKVEGNTPSPTPV
+584 TYKVEGNTPSPTPV
-598 NKPTKPAK
+598 NKPTTPAK

-619 AKGKKL
+619 AKDKKL

-641 YSISKKFAKGNKTKT
+641 YSTSKKFAKGNKTKT

-686 SGKTYY
+686 SGKTCY
-692 SGWSSVKKV
+692 SEWSSVKKV